1 MATQHLSP
9 VPSAPAVSHA
19 YPMAKP
25 GYGKR
30 NAPDQRPPA
39 HEDFALLP
47 ARERYVAGFIDRLP
61 QGAAM
66 SVKQLAKHLPLY
78 GQQAIGTSLNSLS
91 VAGHLR
97 RVRSRLTTG
106 TSTSTGTGTGTGTG
120 AGTAKGK
127 GGEVRWTFRTFW
139 SRTARDN
146 EWWNAY
152 LATAHATQTIAP
164 ADIAAPT
171 PPWTPPTGG
180 LTPCTTADER
190 QRPST
195 PTQAQAAPPTPEAA
209 TAVPQQRTP
218 TPASAPHG
226 PPHRDQPRTTED
238 VADAAAAPDPE
249 RAPTAP
255 AAAPV
260 QASPTAGEIPATF
273 QATPEPSFSDAY
285 LALARLGRNDHRLA
299 LSAADC
305 TTLEPLA
312 TAWLARGVTV
322 DYLTTA
328 LTAGLPAH
336 IDSPAGLLHRR
347 LTDKIPPHIPR
358 ATEDRS
364 PGTKEPTHEAL
375 LVECT
380 NCRRPGPPQAL
391 PDGLCHPCHHA
402 HTHGG
407 EPTAPTPDEVASVKA
422 HVANLRNLLKPA

>member
-9 VPSAPAVSHA
+9 VPSAPVISHA

-39 HEDFALLP
+39 RDDFALLP
-47 ARERYVAGFIDRLP
+47 ARERYVAGFIDRLA

-106 TSTSTGTGTGTGTG
+106 TGTG
-120 AGTAKGK
+120 APNGK

-164 ADIAAPT
+164 ADVAAPP
-171 PPWTPPTGG
+171 PPWTSSTGG

-190 QRPST
+190 EQLST
-195 PTQAQAAPPTPEAA
+195 PTQAQAVQPAPEAA

-218 TPASAPHG
+218 APTSAPHG
-226 PPHRDQPRTTED
+226 PPHRDQPRTTEHVED
-238 VADAAAAPDPE
+238 TAAAPAPE
-249 RAPTAP
+249 RPPTAPTAAP
-255 AAAPV
+255 A
-260 QASPTAGEIPATF
+260 TAGETPATF
-273 QATPEPSFSDAY
+273 QATPEPVPSDAY

-347 LTDKIPPHIPR
+347 LTDKIPPHLPTT
-358 ATEDRS
+358 TEARS
-364 PGTKEPTHEAL
+364 PDTKEPTHEAL

-380 NCRRPGPPQAL
+380 NCRRPGPPGAL

-402 HTHGG
+402 HTHDSD
-407 EPTAPTPDEVASVKA
+407 PTTPTPDEIAAVKA
-422 HVANLRNLLKPA
+422 HITNLRNLLKPV